1 MPPQTT
7 PVLCVLTIAHPTAAH
22 QAVILCR
29 LHVATATA
37 TAIVLHKLRQTQH
50 QRLAPSFAL
59 DASMLASLACREDPT
74 TRG

>member
-37 TAIVLHKLRQTQH
+37 IVLHKQRQTQ
-50 QRLAPSFAL
+50 QQLLAPSFAL